1 MSYAV
6 LESELFNKQVALCK
20 TTEKKILKVSYGSP
34 AIHVMTDLKK
44 KIAIIID
51 QKALLLEARLKML
64 ENNIHLLFVVDDK
77 YTILGIITSE
87 DISGEKPIK
96 LGEKLR
102 VKFRELQVTDIMTP
116 AKNLEMIRMEVINEA
131 KVGNLVATLK
141 AVNRV
146 HALAIEEGTEH
157 ADFMLIR
164 GIFSLNQIGRQLGTE
179 LHAGYYENIGNILQ
193 AHQREFNL

>member
-1 MSYAV
+1 MNYAIV
-6 LESELFNKQVALCK
+6 KSELLNKQATLCK
-20 TTEKKILKVSYGSP
+20 TTEEENPKVSYDSP

-44 KIAIIID
+44 KIAITID
-51 QKALLLEARLKML
+51 HNAMLHEAQLKML
-64 ENNIHLLFVVDDK
+64 AKKIHLLFVVNDE
-77 YTILGIITSE
+77 YTIVGIITSE

-96 LGEKLR
+96 FGEKWR
-102 VKFRELQVTDIMTP
+102 VKFRDIQVTDIMTP
-116 AKNLEMIRMEVINEA
+116 AKNLDVLKMENINKA

-141 AVNRV
+141 ALHRV
-146 HALAIEEGTEH
+146 HALAIEEGTGN

-179 LHAGYYENIGNILQ
+179 LHADYYGKIGNILQ

>member
-1 MSYAV
+1 MKFTIIKT
-6 LESELFNKQVALCK
+6 ELLNRQATLCK
-20 TTEKKILKVSYGSP
+20 TTEKKILKVSYDSP

-44 KIAIIID
+44 TTAIRINS
-51 QKALLLEARLKML
+51 KASLHEARLKML
-64 ENNIHLLFVVDDK
+64 EKNIHLLFVDDDEFA
-77 YTILGIITSE
+77 IVGIITSE

-102 VKFRELQVTDIMTP
+102 VKFRDIQVKDIMTP
-116 AKNLEMIRMEVINEA
+116 VKNLEVIKMEVINEA

-146 HALAIEEGTEH
+146 HALAIEEGTENP
-157 ADFMLIR
+157 DFMLIR

-179 LHAGYYENIGNILQ
+179 LHTGYYENIGNILQ
-193 AHQREFNL
+193 AHQKQFNL

>member
-1 MSYAV
+1 MNYAIV
-6 LESELFNKQVALCK
+6 KSELLNKKVTLCK
-20 TTEKKILKVSYGSP
+20 TTEKENPKVSYDSP

-44 KIAIIID
+44 KIAITID
-51 QKALLLEARLKML
+51 HKALLHEAQLKML
-64 ENNIHLLFVVDDK
+64 AKKIHLLFVVNDE
-77 YTILGIITSE
+77 YTIVGIITSE

-96 LGEKLR
+96 FGEKWR
-102 VKFRELQVTDIMTP
+102 VKFRDIQVTDIMTP
-116 AKNLEMIRMEVINEA
+116 AKNLDVLKMENINKA

-141 AVNRV
+141 ALHRV
-146 HALAIEEGTEH
+146 HALAIEEGTGNT
-157 ADFMLIR
+157 DFMLIR